1 MWLFLRQHKHDTL
14 VCSRHVQKYVGSA
27 IKAKILKYCS
37 RKQKESKTHQ
47 ICIKEVGHDK
57 KKVREL
63 FWPWGRFGRDFLF
76 KSHSSTRSKWKYG
89 CRSWFNRNNVG
100 PLNVPNGVIM
110 NLQDWIEKKDLFYC
124 PTKISKILLPKHGL
138 RRRQR
143 GPVFPFDVM
152 ATSSEHFDEKMR
164 KLHTHQISRHL
175 ALKLV
180 VTQLQEL

>member
-1 MWLFLRQHKHDTL
+1 MRSIYVILMISRCKWHRLTAHTDFLLPVFTHA
-14 VCSRHVQKYVGSA
+14 SRIFKT
-27 IKAKILKYCS
+27 
-37 RKQKESKTHQ
+37 ESK
-47 ICIKEVGHDK
+47 
-57 KKVREL
+57 
-63 FWPWGRFGRDFLF
+63 
-76 KSHSSTRSKWKYG
+76 
-89 CRSWFNRNNVG
+89 
-100 PLNVPNGVIM
+100 
-110 NLQDWIEKKDLFYC
+110 KKDLFYC